1 MSSCQW
7 IIKLLGVRYLLI
19 SLLKTFLPLKLRIIL
34 IGQSRQLDIES
45 RQVKYWTNFEFRVS
59 ALGRELENLSEIN
72 RIESAKNLENRSDV
86 KAIL

>member
-7 IIKLLGVRYLLI
+7 IIELLGVRYLLI
-19 SLLKTFLPLKLRIIL
+19 SLLTTFLLLKLRIIL

-45 RQVKYWTNFEFRVS
+45 RQVKYRTNFKFRVS
-59 ALGRELENLSEIN
+59 ALRRELENLSEIN
-72 RIESAKNLENRSDV
+72 RIELARNLENRSDV